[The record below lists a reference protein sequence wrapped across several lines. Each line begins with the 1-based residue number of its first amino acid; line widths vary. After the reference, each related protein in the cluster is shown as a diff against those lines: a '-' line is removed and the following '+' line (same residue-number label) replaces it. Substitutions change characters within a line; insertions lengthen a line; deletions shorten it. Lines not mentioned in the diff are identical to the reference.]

1 MTSFAHTAL
10 VVLQLLCGLAAS
22 NSGTCHSTQG
32 ECAQASAIH
41 DDGTSLIQIAL
52 SPARRGSK
60 NDHAALEAVPQAED
74 KQTCSVLNNQGAYFT
89 VEVNIGTPEQKFKLV
104 ADTGSIALIIPDCR
118 CVKAGYCEA
127 LNTTNCFDSN
137 VSSSFGLDIIPT
149 SVASQKVGAD
159 GKESVTLVG
168 AKMNYGSGAIQV
180 LASTDAVRVE
190 GVKTNMRN
198 GVFLMEDRRSLKVHG
213 DFEGILGLG
222 LPHQDPKTNT
232 SIDIPAFMQESKS
245 RKYNLCFNEYPNAGA
260 LRMGMNSLP
269 NAMTNIGTVHWAV
282 GLDGFSVGDSKT
294 PTIFCGKDTLKKG
307 QKTPC
312 GAIPDSGTTLMMGPK
327 DQIRTLYA
335 KLCDQWPRCKTAAA
349 KNKTKGDTAFHDLL
363 FSCEDWMTDDK
374 GVNEIPSIFLHM
386 SGEEGKVQTVELSAW
401 SFIVETTQEIY
412 KIVTGKIFGKIP
424 IQGAVDTG
432 QKKKIC
438 TASFGAQKY
447 DTAQNGPV
455 WILGAPMFYSK
466 TVAYDLGDKDT
477 KPQIAFVDGSC
488 KTCDGNAPAAALLDS
503 GSEAGHHSAHKTR
516 RLRHM
521 STYREPSIDLTHGL

>member
-1 MTSFAHTAL
+1 M
-10 VVLQLLCGLAAS
+10 GLA
-22 NSGTCHSTQG
+22 
-32 ECAQASAIH
+32 
-41 DDGTSLIQIAL
+41 
-52 SPARRGSK
+52 
-60 NDHAALEAVPQAED
+60 
-74 KQTCSVLNNQGAYFT
+74 
-89 VEVNIGTPEQKFKLV
+89 
-104 ADTGSIALIIPDCR
+104 
-118 CVKAGYCEA
+118 
-127 LNTTNCFDSN
+127 
-137 VSSSFGLDIIPT
+137 
-149 SVASQKVGAD
+149 
-159 GKESVTLVG
+159 
-168 AKMNYGSGAIQV
+168 
-180 LASTDAVRVE
+180 
-190 GVKTNMRN
+190 
-198 GVFLMEDRRSLKVHG
+198 
-213 DFEGILGLG
+213 
-222 LPHQDPKTNT
+222 
-232 SIDIPAFMQESKS
+232 
-245 RKYNLCFNEYPNAGA
+245 
-260 LRMGMNSLP
+260 SLP
-269 NAMTNIGTVHWAV
+269 NPMTNIGTVHWAV

-432 QKKKIC
+432 KKKKIC

-477 KPQIAFVDGSC
+477 KPQISFVDGSC
-488 KTCDGNAPAAALLDS
+488 KTCDGKAPAAALLDS
-503 GSEAGHHSAHKTR
+503 GSEAGHHSAQKTR

-521 STYREPSIDLTHGL
+521 STYREPSIDLTRGL